1 MPIIQVP
8 LDVPEDVYRDVL
20 KGKLEILGMAKDAH
34 HRVRKHI
41 PRAKVAKAD
50 KAPEIKKTGVLQV
63 IKDHKVGVIVVGVAA
78 AVAGVGTYAYQSWKE
93 NKREEAER
101 RVEDFKKALQ
111 EYLNASRKGNLNT
124 KVVDNLLKS
133 IEELEEKKL
142 GKDIELTIPAAQ
154 LAELINS
161 IFTYTESLAKANE
174 FKAKVKK
181 PKSGTNGS
189 IVSLKTYLEIQKQI
203 LESAA

>member
-1 MPIIQVP
+1 MPIVQVP

-34 HRVRKHI
+34 HKVRKHI
-41 PRAKVAKAD
+41 PRAKIQKAD
-50 KAPEIKKTGVLQV
+50 EASKIKKGVVQV

-78 AVAGVGTYAYQSWKE
+78 VAASVGTYFYQNWKE
-93 NKREEAER
+93 KKKEEAEKR
-101 RVEDFKKALQ
+101 IEDFKKALQ
-111 EYLNASRKGNLNT
+111 EYLNASRNGNLNMV
-124 KVVDNLLKS
+124 VVDNLLKS
-133 IEELEEKKL
+133 IEELEEKKA

-154 LAELINS
+154 LAELIHS
-161 IFTYTESLAKANE
+161 IFTYTESFAKANE

>member
-1 MPIIQVP
+1 MPIVQVP
-8 LDVPEDVYRDVL
+8 LDVPEEIYRDVL

-34 HRVRKHI
+34 HKVRKHI
-41 PRAKVAKAD
+41 PRAKIEKAD
-50 KAPEIKKTGVLQV
+50 KAPEIKNGVLQV
-63 IKDHKVGVIVVGVAA
+63 IKDHKVVVVVVGVVA
-78 AVAGVGTYAYQSWKE
+78 AVAGVGTYAYQNWKE
-93 NKREEAER
+93 NKREETEKR
-101 RVEDFKKALQ
+101 IEDFRKALQ
-111 EYLNASRKGNLNT
+111 EYLNASRTGNLNT
-124 KVVDNLLKS
+124 KVVDDLLKS
-133 IEELEEKKL
+133 LDELEEKKL

-189 IVSLKTYLEIQKQI
+189 IVSLKSYLEIQKQI
-203 LESAA
+203 LESVA